1 MTALIPDA
9 RGRASN
15 RGNHYDRIPASA
27 ISIN

>member
-9 RGRASN
+9 RGRTSN
-15 RGNHYDRIPASA
+15 LGNYHDRIPASA